1 MSGAF
6 LVAIAAVLL
15 ASGVAHLVHFTS
27 SRATVADQHV
37 VPVHL
42 AGPLVAVVVVLEL
55 VLGGGTLGAVLTGS
69 SGQRVFGLL
78 CAALFVAFA
87 GYTHLAWLR
96 RTDRDVL
103 CACGVG
109 EAPLGF
115 WVTLRSGLLAGLA
128 ICAAVF
134 ASAST
139 AWFERPAFEQIV
151 MACAALSL
159 SIAVTL
165 LPTARAPLTTVRAE
179 ALR

>member
-1 MSGAF
+1 MSSAF
-6 LVAIAAVLL
+6 LLAIAGVLV
-15 ASGVAHLVHFTS
+15 ASGVAHLMHFAR
-27 SRATVADQHV
+27 SRAAVVDQHV
-37 VPVHL
+37 VPAHL
-42 AGPLVAVVVVLEL
+42 ASLVVSGVVVLEL
-55 VLGGGTLGAVLTGS
+55 VLGVGTLTAVLTGS
-69 SGQRVFGLL
+69 SGQRIFALM

-115 WVTLRSGLLAGLA
+115 WVTLRSWLLAGLA

-165 LPTARAPLTTVRAE
+165 LPTARAPLTTVRAGV
-179 ALR
+179 LR